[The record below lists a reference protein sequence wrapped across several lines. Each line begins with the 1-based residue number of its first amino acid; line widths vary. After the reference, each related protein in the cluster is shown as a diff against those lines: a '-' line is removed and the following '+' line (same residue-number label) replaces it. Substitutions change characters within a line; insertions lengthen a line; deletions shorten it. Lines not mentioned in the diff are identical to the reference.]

1 VDVRIA
7 TVDDAPAIETI
18 RIRGWQRA
26 YRHVFP
32 PERLDAM
39 PIDWSRWE
47 ARIADP
53 PAKWTILV
61 TGYPVVGF
69 AATGP
74 SRDDDGLDGVGE
86 LYGIYVDPE
95 AWGTGAGRALIGA
108 AEDALARDFAE
119 ATLWVLE
126 DNPRARRFYELAGW
140 RWDGTRKSD
149 TFLDVDVAEVRYRRR
164 LVDSRP
170 DFGTDA

>member
-1 VDVRIA
+1 MDVRNA

-18 RIRGWQRA
+18 RVRGWRRA

-39 PIDWSRWE
+39 PIDWSRWA
-47 ARIADP
+47 ARISDMP
-53 PAKWTILV
+53 TKWTILV
-61 TGYPVVGF
+61 AGDPVVGF

-74 SRDDDGLDGVGE
+74 SRDDDCLEGVGE
-86 LYGIYVDPE
+86 LYGIYVDPD
-95 AWGTGAGRALIGA
+95 AWGTGAGRALITA
-108 AEDALARDFAE
+108 AEDALAADFTD

-140 RWDGTRKSD
+140 AWDGTSKTD
-149 TFLDVDVAEVRYRRR
+149 AFIDVDVAEVRYRRR
-164 LVDSRP
+164 LAR
-170 DFGTDA
+170 

>member
-1 VDVRIA
+1 VEVRNA
-7 TVDDAPAIETI
+7 TVDDAQAIETI

-32 PERLDAM
+32 AEQLDAM
-39 PIDWSRWE
+39 PVDWSRW
-47 ARIADP
+47 ATRISDP
-53 PAKWTILV
+53 PVKWTILV
-61 TGYPVVGF
+61 VGDPVVGF

-74 SRDDDGLDGVGE
+74 SRDDDGLDGIGE
-86 LYGIYVDPE
+86 LYGIYVDPD
-95 AWGTGAGRALIGA
+95 AWGAGAGRALIAA

-140 RWDGTRKSD
+140 AWDGTRKVD
-149 TFLDVDVAEVRYRRR
+149 AFLGVDAAEVRYRRLLAHPR
-164 LVDSRP
+164 YDS
-170 DFGTDA
+170 GTDT